1 MSREP
6 LTFGEQLDLDDV
18 LAAGFEESVYW
29 ELREMQHRIAPMG
42 IGVPSI
48 SALLNVL
55 QPPFPETRESRYEDA
70 ERRFVERHKHGA

>member
-6 LTFGEQLDLDDV
+6 LTFGEQLDRDDV

-29 ELREMQHRIAPMG
+29 ELRERQGRIAPIG

-48 SALLNVL
+48 RALLNVM
-55 QPPFPETRESRYEDA
+55 QPPFPAPRESRYEDM
-70 ERRFVERHKHGA
+70 ERRFVERHKTGR